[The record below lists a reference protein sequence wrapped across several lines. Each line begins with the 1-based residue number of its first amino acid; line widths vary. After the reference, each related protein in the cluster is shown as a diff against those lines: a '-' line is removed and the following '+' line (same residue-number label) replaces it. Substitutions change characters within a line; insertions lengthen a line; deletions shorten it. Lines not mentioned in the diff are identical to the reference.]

1 MVGSTTVHD
10 QGAISALGS
19 EVVAEASGGL
29 RACVGTCWRCAAL
42 LERLFRL
49 LRLALSGL
57 RGGGI
62 FSDNVAWCGT
72 VGRCRCV
79 AAEVSLMASAIRLG
93 HRTSSLV
100 LEVAHNAWEVPAY
113 AFSCG

>member
-1 MVGSTTVHD
+1 MVGSTMVHD

-29 RACVGTCWRCAAL
+29 RVYVGTRWRRAAL

-72 VGRCRCV
+72 VGRSPSAPDLDSSARGSFVRCRLRHD
-79 AAEVSLMASAIRLG
+79 E
-93 HRTSSLV
+93 
-100 LEVAHNAWEVPAY
+100 N
-113 AFSCG
+113 SCSD